1 MRKRVTLALMVFML
15 MCAAQAQAKDEG
27 FYIGGSLGAVTVQ
40 QSGTDPEW
48 GYFEIDD
55 SDYAYKIFAGYQ
67 FTPIF
72 ALEGSFRDLGQTS
85 SNTAKTDLQGL
96 DVFGV
101 AGIPLGPV
109 RVFGKLGG
117 IYWDADTLIYGENRD
132 GKDGF
137 DFGAGVGV
145 EFELGSLGLRGEV
158 EYFDLLS
165 DAWMYSI
172 GATFTF

>member
-1 MRKRVTLALMVFML
+1 MRKWIVLAAVIL
-15 MCAAQAQAKDEG
+15 AALYSLQAQAKDEG
-27 FYIGGSLGAVTVQ
+27 FYIGGSLGLVTVQ

-55 SDYAYKIFAGYQ
+55 SDYAYKFIAGYQ
-67 FTPIF
+67 FSPVF
-72 ALEGSFRDLGQTS
+72 AVEGSFRDLGKTS

-96 DVFGV
+96 DLFGI
-101 AGIPLGPV
+101 AGFPLGPV
-109 RVFGKLGG
+109 RIFGKLGG
-117 IYWDADTLIYGENRD
+117 IYWDADTVIYGENRD
-132 GKDGF
+132 GRDGF
-137 DFGAGVGV
+137 DFGAGAGV